1 VTRLVLLG
9 FAMLLAAGSVLA
21 QQAPDALSR
30 IKAAKTINV
39 GYSTDS
45 PPFSFVGPD
54 KQPVGFSIDLCN
66 RVIAAVGRA
75 VNDHE
80 LKVNWVAG
88 TVSERLQMVRS
99 GKLDLE
105 CANTTRTLSRMRD
118 VDFSSLIF
126 VDGGGFLV
134 RSDATMTRFADL
146 SGKNI
151 AVIKGTTTEQRLVS
165 ELRSRLIDA
174 HVIAVTDAVE
184 GVGRLE
190 KGEADAFASDRVKLV
205 GLAVQSKAPEKLAL
219 MQEDFS
225 YEPYAFALPRGDAAL
240 RFEVDRA
247 LAQVY
252 ASPDMERIFDRWL
265 GKLGRPAGLL
275 AAVYILN
282 IIPE

>member
-1 VTRLVLLG
+1 MRKLVL
-9 FAMLLAAGSVLA
+9 FAFGMLLAAGCALA
-21 QQAPDALSR
+21 QQPPDALSR

-39 GYSTDS
+39 GYSADS
-45 PPFSFVGPD
+45 PPFSFVGPE

-66 RVIAAVGRA
+66 RVIAAIGRA
-75 VNDHE
+75 INDPN

-88 TVSERLQMVRS
+88 TVSERLQMVQS

-126 VDGGGFLV
+126 LDGAGFLV
-134 RSDATMTRFADL
+134 RSDATMTRLADL
-146 SGKNI
+146 SGKKI

-165 ELRSRLIDA
+165 ELKSRLINA
-174 HVIAVTDAVE
+174 EVIAVTDAVE
-184 GVGRLE
+184 GVKRLE

-205 GLAVQSKAPEKLAL
+205 GLAWQSNTPEKLAM

-240 RFEVDRA
+240 RYEVDRA

-252 ASPDMERIFDRWL
+252 ASADMERIFDRWL